1 MEQMN
6 KAGEPLTY
14 IIRPGEPG
22 QYSTRRILRQ
32 VGRDGA
38 EAKIGDV
45 IKIIT
50 GKHEGELARIL
61 EICVLD
67 ETIYL
72 TRYGWFSN
80 NAIRFVAPTEMAV
93 NEL

>member
-1 MEQMN
+1 MQQIN
-6 KAGEPLTY
+6 KNGKTLTY
-14 IIRPGEPG
+14 ITRPGEPG

-50 GKHEGELARIL
+50 GTYEGRLARIL
-61 EICVLD
+61 EICELD
-67 ETIYL
+67 EAVYL
-72 TRYGWFSN
+72 TRYGWFTH